1 MNALDELSR
10 AIGDYDNASAA
21 KWTAAALAA
30 GVKPSEALSAVAD
43 TMAEIGEGFGSGELW
58 LPDLIAAAEAARAG
72 LDVIEERIVQTGEQA
87 PRVGTVVLG
96 TVAGDLHSIG
106 KSMVGAFLTATGYR
120 VIDLG
125 INVPRDRFVAAVKQ
139 HRAGLV
145 AMSALLTTTMQE
157 QQRVLDALAK
167 AGLREQVKVMV
178 GGGAITPEFARRI
191 GADGYGATAP
201 EAARLARTLMGR

>member
-1 MNALDELSR
+1 
-10 AIGDYDNASAA
+10 
-21 KWTAAALAA
+21 
-30 GVKPSEALSAVAD
+30 
-43 TMAEIGEGFGSGELW
+43 
-58 LPDLIAAAEAARAG
+58 
-72 LDVIEERIVQTGEQA
+72 VI
-87 PRVGTVVLG
+87 G

-106 KSMVGAFLTATGYR
+106 QSMVGAFLTATGYR

-125 INVPRDRFVAAVKQ
+125 INVPRDQFVAAVRQ
-139 HRAGLV
+139 HGASLV

-157 QQRVLDALAK
+157 QQRVLDALAE

-201 EAARLARTLMGR
+201 EAARLARSLLEG

>member
-10 AIGDYDNASAA
+10 AIGGYDNASAA
-21 KWTAAALAA
+21 KWAAAALAA
-30 GVKPSEALSAVAD
+30 GVEPGEALTAVSE
-43 TMAEIGEGFGSGELW
+43 TMAEIGERFSSGELW

-72 LDVIEERIVQTGEQA
+72 LDVIEARIVQTGEQV

-106 KSMVGAFLTATGYR
+106 KSMVGAFLTASGFR

-125 INVPRDRFVAAVKQ
+125 INVPRDQFVAAVKQ
-139 HRAGLV
+139 HGAGLV

-157 QQRVLDALAK
+157 QQRVIDALAE
-167 AGLREQVKVMV
+167 AGLREQVKVLV

-201 EAARLARTLMGR
+201 EAARLARTLVGG